1 MGEVTAD
8 DPARRAEPG
17 SVGGAGAQAPPESS
31 DSTESDPVKALRGF
45 RHELRGALLP
55 SELAE
60 AAVLGDLGLVL
71 EVLGW
76 FVPLV
81 GAAFQ
86 GMAIVP
92 FAALAARQ
100 RARASVVAMLA
111 TSSVSFLVGGIG
123 IVVQTAIAG
132 TIGLAVGVAYRRRW
146 NPAAA
151 VVIAMVTTGIPLA
164 AISLVAQALSPGL
177 RRLAFAQV
185 QIVWRDLRR
194 VLELAGLKSLSTAG
208 DRAVRWII
216 RDWWLSVPVFEFV
229 AVVLAAGLCARYLWP
244 LLVRLEADQPLPGE
258 VVAGRDRG
266 ARKERFGGVPAAR
279 APVPVELD
287 KVSYQYPGSFAWA
300 VAEVSIS
307 VEPGAFLAL
316 VGPNGSGKSTLV
328 RLIAGRL
335 SPTLGTVR
343 RAGDPGFG
351 QPGGTSMI
359 FQRPESQVL
368 GVRARDDVVWGLPPT
383 PRPDVAGLL
392 ARVGLTGFADRE
404 TSGLSGGELQRLAIA
419 ACLAREPKLLIS
431 DEATA
436 MIDGPG
442 RAEVVA
448 LLESL
453 ASAGITVVHVTH
465 RQAEA
470 ARADKTLLMYGGRL
484 APPPLA
490 RPATTSARPD
500 AAPPAPPAAPP
511 PGGAETPGRAV
522 TTSAAATRAPEWA
535 RPRPRPLLRVRE
547 LGYVYAKG
555 TPWARRALES
565 VDLDLLRGEGLV
577 VTGDNG
583 SGKSTLAWILAG
595 LLVPTEGEALLGGES
610 VVAGTGAV
618 GISFQHARLQ
628 LIRPTVLSDVAY
640 GADKDRAAAAL
651 RSVGLDPVNMGP
663 RRVDELSG
671 GEQRRVALAGLL
683 VRDPVLLVLDEPY
696 AGLDDE
702 ARAGLAAILARLR
715 DERGMATLV
724 VSHDLDNA
732 ELLGDRLVI
741 LQAGRVV
748 GEREVESGR

>member
-1 MGEVTAD
+1 
-8 DPARRAEPG
+8 
-17 SVGGAGAQAPPESS
+17 
-31 DSTESDPVKALRGF
+31 
-45 RHELRGALLP
+45 
-55 SELAE
+55 
-60 AAVLGDLGLVL
+60 
-71 EVLGW
+71 VLGW

-86 GMAIVP
+86 GLAIVP

-100 RARASVVAMLA
+100 RARTALVAMFA
-111 TSSVSFLVGGIG
+111 ASSVSFLVGGVG

-132 TIGLAVGVAYRRRW
+132 SLGLAVGTAYRRRW
-146 NPAAA
+146 NPATA
-151 VVIAMVTTGIPLA
+151 VLIATVTTGIPVA
-164 AISLVAQALSPGL
+164 VISLVGEALSPGL

-185 QIVWRDLRR
+185 EILWRDAR
-194 VLELAGLKSLSTAG
+194 AGLRLGGAGSLASSG
-208 DRAVRWII
+208 DETLRWVINH
-216 RDWWLSVPVFEFV
+216 WWLTVPLFELV
-229 AVVLAAGLCARYLWP
+229 AIVLAAALCARYLWP
-244 LLVRLEADQPLPGE
+244 LLARLEHDSPAPVEASPWPSSDLVVRSGA
-258 VVAGRDRG
+258 VAGI
-266 ARKERFGGVPAAR
+266 AAL

-287 KVSYQYPGSFAWA
+287 RVSYQYPGSNAWA
-300 VAEVSIS
+300 VAQVSLS
-307 VEPGAFLAL
+307 VRPRSFLAV

-328 RLIAGRL
+328 RLVAGRL

-343 RAGDPGFG
+343 RPGDPGLG
-351 QPGGTSMI
+351 VPGGTSMI

-383 PRPDVAGLL
+383 PRPDVGALL
-392 ARVGLTGFADRE
+392 ARVGLAGFEERE
-404 TSGLSGGELQRLAIA
+404 TAGLSGGELQRLAIA
-419 ACLAREPKLLIS
+419 ACLAREPRLLIS

-453 ASAGITVVHVTH
+453 AAAGITVIHVTH
-465 RQAEA
+465 REAEA
-470 ARADKTLLMYGGRL
+470 AKADSAILMLAGRL
-484 APPPLA
+484 VPSPPTERQGAPTPRAGL
-490 RPATTSARPD
+490 R
-500 AAPPAPPAAPP
+500 
-511 PGGAETPGRAV
+511 PGREEP
-522 TTSAAATRAPEWA
+522 SAAGTRPNEPEWSR
-535 RPRPRPLLRVRE
+535 RPRRSFLRVRE
-547 LGYVYAKG
+547 LGYVYANG
-555 TPWARRALES
+555 TPWARRALEGI
-565 VDLDLLRGEGLV
+565 DLDLRRGEGIV

-595 LLVPTEGEALLGGES
+595 LLVPTEGEVLIEGQP

-640 GADKDRAAAAL
+640 GADKDRATAAL
-651 RSVGLDPVNMGP
+651 RSVGLDPLTMGP

-715 DERGMATLV
+715 DEREMATVV

-732 ELLGDRLVI
+732 ELLGDRLVT
-741 LQAGRVV
+741 LEAGRVA
-748 GEREVESGR
+748 GERSAWSGA

>member
-1 MGEVTAD
+1 
-8 DPARRAEPG
+8 
-17 SVGGAGAQAPPESS
+17 
-31 DSTESDPVKALRGF
+31 
-45 RHELRGALLP
+45 
-55 SELAE
+55 
-60 AAVLGDLGLVL
+60 
-71 EVLGW
+71 VLGW

-86 GMAIVP
+86 GLAIVP

-100 RARASVVAMLA
+100 RARTALVAMFA
-111 TSSVSFLVGGIG
+111 ASSVSFLVGGVG

-132 TIGLAVGVAYRRRW
+132 SLGLAVGTAYRRRW
-146 NPAAA
+146 NPATA
-151 VVIAMVTTGIPLA
+151 VLIATVTTGIPVA
-164 AISLVAQALSPGL
+164 VISLVGEALSPGL

-185 QIVWRDLRR
+185 EILWRDAR
-194 VLELAGLKSLSTAG
+194 AGLRLGGAGSLASSG
-208 DRAVRWII
+208 DETLRWVINH
-216 RDWWLSVPVFEFV
+216 WWLTVPLFELV
-229 AVVLAAGLCARYLWP
+229 AIVLAAALCARYLWP
-244 LLVRLEADQPLPGE
+244 LLARLEHDSPAPVEASPWPSSDLVVRSGA
-258 VVAGRDRG
+258 VAGI
-266 ARKERFGGVPAAR
+266 AAL

-287 KVSYQYPGSFAWA
+287 RVSYQYPGSNAWA
-300 VAEVSIS
+300 VAQVSLS
-307 VEPGAFLAL
+307 VRPRSFLAV

-328 RLIAGRL
+328 RLVAGRL

-343 RAGDPGFG
+343 RPGDPGLG
-351 QPGGTSMI
+351 VPGGTSMI

-383 PRPDVAGLL
+383 PRPDVGALL
-392 ARVGLTGFADRE
+392 ARVGLAGFEERE
-404 TSGLSGGELQRLAIA
+404 TAGLSGGELQRLAIA
-419 ACLAREPKLLIS
+419 ACLAREPRLLIS

-453 ASAGITVVHVTH
+453 AAAGITVIHVTH
-465 RQAEA
+465 REAEA
-470 ARADKTLLMYGGRL
+470 AKADSAILMLAGRL
-484 APPPLA
+484 VPSPPTERQGAPTPRAGL
-490 RPATTSARPD
+490 R
-500 AAPPAPPAAPP
+500 
-511 PGGAETPGRAV
+511 PGREEP
-522 TTSAAATRAPEWA
+522 SAAGTRPNEPEWSR
-535 RPRPRPLLRVRE
+535 RPRRSFLRVRE
-547 LGYVYAKG
+547 LGYVYANG
-555 TPWARRALES
+555 TPWARRALEGI
-565 VDLDLLRGEGLV
+565 DLDLRRGEGIV

-595 LLVPTEGEALLGGES
+595 LLVPTEGEVLIEGQP

-628 LIRPTVLSDVAY
+628 LIRPTVLSDVSY
-640 GADKDRAAAAL
+640 GADKDRATAAL
-651 RSVGLDPVNMGP
+651 RSVGLDPLTMGP

-715 DERGMATLV
+715 DEREMATVV

-732 ELLGDRLVI
+732 ELLGDRLVT
-741 LQAGRVV
+741 LEAGRVA
-748 GEREVESGR
+748 GERSAWSGA

>member
-1 MGEVTAD
+1 MGDVTAG
-8 DPARRAEPG
+8 DPSRRGAPASVEVVVGVG
-17 SVGGAGAQAPPESS
+17 STSEQGGGAFPP
-31 DSTESDPVKALRGF
+31 DAGTAVRAVG
-45 RHELRGALLP
+45 HELRGALRP

-86 GMAIVP
+86 GLAIVP

-100 RARASVVAMLA
+100 RARTTVVAIFA
-111 TSSVSFLVGGIG
+111 ASAVSFLVGGVG
-123 IVVQTAIAG
+123 IVVETAIAG
-132 TIGLAVGVAYRRRW
+132 SLGLAVGTAYRRHW
-146 NPAAA
+146 NPAKA
-151 VVIAMVTTGIPLA
+151 VLIAFFTTGIPVAL
-164 AISLVAQALSPGL
+164 ISLLGETLSPGL

-185 QIVWRDLRR
+185 EILWRDAR
-194 VLELAGLKSLSTAG
+194 AGLKLGGAGSLASSG
-208 DRAVRWII
+208 DKTLRWVIGH
-216 RDWWLSVPVFEFV
+216 WWLTVPLFELL
-229 AVVLAAGLCARYLWP
+229 AIVLAAALCARYLWP
-244 LLVRLEADQPLPGE
+244 LFERLEHDSPPPAEPSPRTVRGPVARHGE
-258 VVAGRDRG
+258 ASVPV
-266 ARKERFGGVPAAR
+266 GGL

-287 KVSYQYPGSFAWA
+287 EVSYQYPGANGWA
-300 VAEVSIS
+300 VAQVSLS
-307 VEPGAFLAL
+307 VQPKSFLAV

-343 RAGDPGFG
+343 RAGDPGLG
-351 QPGGTSMI
+351 VPRGTSMI

-383 PRPDVAGLL
+383 PRPDVEALL
-392 ARVGLTGFADRE
+392 SRVGLAGFEERE
-404 TSGLSGGELQRLAIA
+404 TAGLSGGELQRLAIA
-419 ACLAREPKLLIS
+419 ACLAREPRLLIS

-448 LLESL
+448 LLELL

-470 ARADKTLLMYGGRL
+470 AKADSTLLMLGGRL
-484 APPPLA
+484 IPSAPQGA
-490 RPATTSARPD
+490 ATPATR
-500 AAPPAPPAAPP
+500 
-511 PGGAETPGRAV
+511 
-522 TTSAAATRAPEWA
+522 A
-535 RPRPRPLLRVRE
+535 RPRPAQRPAAMSRPTQPEWSLEPRPSFLRLRE
-547 LGYVYAKG
+547 LGYVYANG
-555 TPWARRALES
+555 TPWARRALEGI
-565 VDLDLLRGEGLV
+565 DLDLQKGEGIV

-595 LLVPTEGEALLGGES
+595 LLVPTEGEVLLEGRP

-640 GADKDRAAAAL
+640 GADKDRATAAL
-651 RSVGLDPVNMGP
+651 RSVGLDPVTMGP

-702 ARAGLAAILARLR
+702 AREGLASILASLR
-715 DERGMATLV
+715 DERGIATVV

-732 ELLGDRLVI
+732 ELLGDRMVTLE
-741 LQAGRVV
+741 AGRVA
-748 GEREVESGR
+748 GERNVGSGT

>member
-1 MGEVTAD
+1 M
-8 DPARRAEPG
+8 
-17 SVGGAGAQAPPESS
+17 
-31 DSTESDPVKALRGF
+31 
-45 RHELRGALLP
+45 
-55 SELAE
+55 
-60 AAVLGDLGLVL
+60 
-71 EVLGW
+71 
-76 FVPLV
+76 PLV

-86 GMAIVP
+86 GLAIVP

-100 RARASVVAMLA
+100 RARTALVAMFA
-111 TSSVSFLVGGIG
+111 ASSVSFLVGGVG

-132 TIGLAVGVAYRRRW
+132 SLGLAVGTAYRRRW
-146 NPAAA
+146 NPATA
-151 VVIAMVTTGIPLA
+151 VLIATVTTGIPVA
-164 AISLVAQALSPGL
+164 VISLVGEALSPGL

-185 QIVWRDLRR
+185 EILWRDAR
-194 VLELAGLKSLSTAG
+194 AGLRLGGAGSLASSG
-208 DRAVRWII
+208 DETLRWVINH
-216 RDWWLSVPVFEFV
+216 WWLTVPLFELV
-229 AVVLAAGLCARYLWP
+229 AIVLAAALCARYLWP
-244 LLVRLEADQPLPGE
+244 LLARLEHDSPAPVEASPWPSSDLVVRSGA
-258 VVAGRDRG
+258 VAGI
-266 ARKERFGGVPAAR
+266 AAL

-287 KVSYQYPGSFAWA
+287 RVSYQYPGSNAWA
-300 VAEVSIS
+300 VAQVSLS
-307 VEPGAFLAL
+307 VRPRSFLAV

-328 RLIAGRL
+328 RLVAGRL

-343 RAGDPGFG
+343 RPGDPGLG
-351 QPGGTSMI
+351 VPGGTSMI

-383 PRPDVAGLL
+383 PRPDVGALL
-392 ARVGLTGFADRE
+392 ARVGLAGFEERE
-404 TSGLSGGELQRLAIA
+404 TAGLSGGELQRLAIA
-419 ACLAREPKLLIS
+419 ACLAREPRLLIS

-453 ASAGITVVHVTH
+453 AAAGITVIHVTH
-465 RQAEA
+465 REAEA
-470 ARADKTLLMYGGRL
+470 AKADSAILMLAGRL
-484 APPPLA
+484 VPSPPTERQGAPTPRAGL
-490 RPATTSARPD
+490 RPGREEPSAAGTRPD
-500 AAPPAPPAAPP
+500 
-511 PGGAETPGRAV
+511 E
-522 TTSAAATRAPEWA
+522 PEWSR
-535 RPRPRPLLRVRE
+535 RPRRSFLRVRE
-547 LGYVYAKG
+547 LGYVYANG
-555 TPWARRALES
+555 TPWARRALEGI
-565 VDLDLLRGEGLV
+565 DLDLRRGEGIV

-595 LLVPTEGEALLGGES
+595 LLVPTEGEVLIEGQP

-640 GADKDRAAAAL
+640 GADKDRATAAL
-651 RSVGLDPVNMGP
+651 RSVGLDPLTMGP

-715 DERGMATLV
+715 DEREMATVV

-732 ELLGDRLVI
+732 ELLGDRLVT
-741 LQAGRVV
+741 LEAGRVA
-748 GEREVESGR
+748 GERSAWSGA